1 MISYDVLF
9 FLQIFLL
16 LLAFGI
22 HLYGVFLFKKNAS
35 SYDDLI
41 NEFRNKGLQLDVMT
55 NIASHFGA
63 FFNEFKIM
71 YFTRLYYGKIWY
83 YKKNEV
89 VNTETYQFIQK
100 LPEDQIVWIIK
111 LHRINMVAF
120 SMAGL
125 FVVVALVWRFLYF

>member
-22 HLYGVFLFKKNAS
+22 HLYGVFLFNKNSS

-55 NIASHFGA
+55 NIASHFGG

-71 YFTRLYYGKIWY
+71 YFTRLYYGKKWY
-83 YKKNEV
+83 YKKNELV
-89 VNTETYQFIQK
+89 SAETYQFVQQ
-100 LPEDQIVWIIK
+100 LPEEKIDWIIN
-111 LHRINMVAF
+111 LHRINMMAF
-120 SMAGL
+120 CIAGV